1 MSNIQKRKRSV
12 KRPMS
17 TVSLVTYYALSKNPF
32 DSCDWYEWY
41 ALQAIGISLVNCML
55 FWPAQVAPKNAQ
67 WPRGGLQLINNWH
80 WRPWKIDKADCMNP
94 LARMVRLYPERQ
106 RNQSTY
112 LLVLP
117 CDFMRQLGA
126 TIVLL
131 LNLTNFIIKQIN
143 FPALEKKKTLHT
155 LSASTKAS
163 HTGTPTSREIS
174 QFEPEL
180 SLVKQSKP
188 YVNCFGKVL
197 KPKSTDRLFIYNFN
211 YFWRGG

>member
-80 WRPWKIDKADCMNP
+80 WRPWKIDKADCTIP

-143 FPALEKKKTLHT
+143 FPALEKKKLSIPYQPRQKLHT
-155 LSASTKAS
+155 QGHQLHARFHSLNLNYRWWNKANHMS
-163 HTGTPTSREIS
+163 IALER
-174 QFEPEL
+174 
-180 SLVKQSKP
+180 
-188 YVNCFGKVL
+188 Y
-197 KPKSTDRLFIYNFN
+197 
-211 YFWRGG
+211 